1 VSENTLF
8 SVFIDVFILILVS
21 FLQSQSFVTKETNAG
36 FDNWYAMRDE
46 YDFTNAIKNPFM
58 GDLKEGMHEERNCE
72 NGIGMLKETNEHMA
86 NIKEIST
93 SNGAG

>member
-1 VSENTLF
+1 
-8 SVFIDVFILILVS
+8 
-21 FLQSQSFVTKETNAG
+21 
-36 FDNWYAMRDE
+36 MRDE

-58 GDLKEGMHEERNCE
+58 GAPKEGMHEERNCE

-93 SNGAG
+93 SNEQVK